1 MNVLDLLQHY
11 DAVVFQFLNHL
22 IVNPIWD
29 AGMVVITTKKYWV
42 APLLIVCIWLVW
54 KGGRRG
60 RIALVLVLLA
70 VGASDWIS
78 ARAIKPG
85 VGRLRPCYTL
95 ENVRLLVP
103 CGGKHSFPSSHA
115 ANSMAVAITL
125 AYFFRRYSAWLYA
138 VACLVGYSRIV
149 VGVHYPGDVIGGF
162 AFGGLCAAVFL
173 VLYKKQNWQK
183 A

>member
-1 MNVLDLLQHY
+1 VNLLDLLQHC
-11 DAVVFQFLNHL
+11 DAVLFQFLNHL
-22 IVNPIWD
+22 IANPIWD
-29 AGMVVITTKKYWV
+29 AVMVAVTTQKYWA
-42 APLLIVCIWLVW
+42 APLLLVCILLVG

-60 RIALVLVLLA
+60 RIALVLALLA

-78 ARAIKPG
+78 ARVIKPG

-95 ENVRLLVP
+95 ENVRLLIP

-125 AYFFRRYSAWLYA
+125 AYFFRRYSAWLFA
-138 VACLVGYSRIV
+138 VAFLVGYSRIV
-149 VGVHYPGDVIGGF
+149 VGVHYPGDMLGGF
-162 AFGGLCAAVFL
+162 VCGGLCAAVVL
-173 VLYKKQNWQK
+173 ALYKKQNWQK